1 MQNRLFIV
9 LVIIILV
16 SCLVTGCGIGKSEY
30 DAIKT
35 ELDAVKQ
42 DRQAAKDMLQAAQS
56 EISRVKSDLQAVQLE
71 LSKVQGQGTI
81 QGQLEQAKTDLQTA
95 KEQLQAAR
103 ADLQEART
111 SYQTTL
117 SELAGANANLQT
129 AQTQVKSLQTDKDT
143 ASAKLVKALEYT
155 EFLDMLMFEF
165 WGANDLPFWYEY
177 VSMDKLRADLNDRA
191 EALGDTNLMPLYDQA
206 LQGNMT
212 QRKMAMY
219 YLWYYIFGK
228 IEAELK

>member
-1 MQNRLFIV
+1 MVF
-9 LVIIILV
+9 VIILLIL
-16 SCLVTGCGIGKSEY
+16 CLFTGCGISQSEY
-30 DAIKT
+30 DSVTA
-35 ELDAVKQ
+35 ELNTAKH
-42 DRQAAKDMLQAAQS
+42 DRQAAQDMLQAAQS

-81 QGQLEQAKTDLQTA
+81 QGQLEQAQTDLQTTH
-95 KEQLQAAR
+95 EQLEVTR

-111 SYQTTL
+111 AYQTTL
-117 SELAGANANLQT
+117 SELAGADADLQT
-129 AQTQVKSLQTDKDT
+129 AKTQVKSLQTDKDT
-143 ASAKLVKALEYT
+143 ASAKLVKALGYT

-191 EALGDTNLMPLYDQA
+191 ETLGDTNLMPLYDQA